1 MDKFL
6 RKRKPKKLANKWTK
20 AFYDG
25 VALTFQEVS
34 AQSLAQS
41 CVIPRPR
48 KQANPFWKEVDACLL
63 QKFPG
68 LVAAMKS
75 AFAYLEGEVK
85 WDARKSE
92 LRKHRWP
99 IESIGFLPVT
109 IKSPT
114 KKKTYTARSWR
125 VLQTPQ
131 FPTCVTKPPADS
143 AASRDEYVLMR

>member
-20 AFYDG
+20 VFYDG

-75 AFAYLEGEVK
+75 AFAYLEGE
-85 WDARKSE
+85 
-92 LRKHRWP
+92 
-99 IESIGFLPVT
+99 
-109 IKSPT
+109 IKCDG
-114 KKKTYTARSWR
+114 KKVRIKK
-125 VLQTPQ
+125 V
-131 FPTCVTKPPADS
+131 
-143 AASRDEYVLMR
+143 